1 MEAFDKVFLNKV
13 QTISSDSLDIND
25 LLCDPLFQIMNKP
38 KEDSKDYTEM
48 VSHLPHLQLEEH
60 LYGMWYWLRRSKK
73 YWYIRIKDKIQKDQ
87 PNQQVASSAV
97 LDKLHFLIL
106 KQELVY
112 LMTLLEILPNLNDQL
127 CIGTLCN
134 FINQLFVENPQLIK
148 EIHRPEHLYD
158 VKIIPKLVKGVPS
171 MHVALD
177 FALKLFH
184 SRPVWDEEAGV
195 FIDLEIFGA
204 SLIAEL
210 SVMYP
215 NNKTFEV
222 CEKIIDKLAGS
233 EGNVAVLEKII
244 TAFPNL
250 IPKISDEIKKWPD
263 NTNKSLI
270 DRIQI
275 ISDALQDSNS
285 LIYYPKRFL

>member
-1 MEAFDKVFLNKV
+1 MEAFDKVFLNRV
-13 QTISSDSLDIND
+13 QANSPNSLNIND
-25 LLCDPLFQIMNKP
+25 LLYDPLFEIMNKP
-38 KEDSKDYTEM
+38 KENSKDYTEM

-73 YWYIRIKDKIQKDQ
+73 YWYIRIKEKIQKDQ
-87 PNQQVASSAV
+87 PNQPVVSSAV
-97 LDKLHFLIL
+97 FEKLLALIL

-112 LMTLLEILPNLNDQL
+112 LMTLLELLPTLNDQL
-127 CIGTLCN
+127 CISTLCN

-158 VKIIPKLVKGVPS
+158 VKIIPLLVKGVPS

-177 FALKLFH
+177 FALKLFN
-184 SRPVWDEEAGV
+184 SKPVWDEEAGV
-195 FIDLEIFGA
+195 FIDLESFGA

-215 NNKTFEV
+215 NNKTFEA
-222 CEKIIDKLAGS
+222 CEKIIDKLA
-233 EGNVAVLEKII
+233 ETERNVAVLEKII

-250 IPKISDEIKKWPD
+250 IPRISDEIKKWPD
-263 NTNKSLI
+263 NTNQSLI

-275 ISDALQDSNS
+275 LSDVLQDPNS
-285 LIYYPKRFL
+285 LIYYPKRVL